1 MMASSFAN
9 CSYAPDPTTGSDA
22 AAAAFGYGDRGL
34 LDDRDKRGVTRAS
47 SLALPNHSLLD
58 LLEHKQKLYET
69 IHLNPPPKGNGT
81 RRHSSDSFPMIE
93 NESFQIPQRQSKK
106 STAGLAGPLVPP
118 PVPKRTF
125 QGNFP
130 RKPSEF
136 ELQKRAS
143 LLALDTYQ
151 QQQQQQQQQLQQ
163 LQQQLQ
169 QQQQQQQQAY
179 AQYVRSE
186 RICKSAFEDQSFSY
200 YSAPKSAKSST
211 GGSGG
216 GGGGSTVTN
225 GGPNGACHSVSTA
238 SFDDLGEPD
247 DFVIFGKK
255 MASIESNRSSSDSNK
270 SQTTIDTG
278 YVSANETDRS
288 ILTGGG
294 SSSTSAKGTSFR
306 SRFSSEDTQS
316 SLDSFLSSE
325 LHRTDTIDSLPLNDS
340 PFSLK
345 KNVFNFDLKTS
356 SLIRGSSIVS
366 PGSIDEKLDNCSPRS
381 LESKG
386 SRKLPTVP
394 TRKPSG
400 GIVMQ
405 PKLPPPGGSGS
416 RMTPPLPP
424 SRSQQAF
431 ESRKLQKLQQQQQ
444 TQLNNVASVHK
455 SALESLQE
463 LYSRPLGIRRNIH
476 RPPPLSNQQQP
487 AQQQQQQQHMLGK
500 PSHQG
505 QRQDGIIS
513 NDGYSITSS
522 PNYPGK
528 SIEGSLLQHSSK
540 LHRSSIRGGGLSN
553 LDSSP
558 NVVSIATPTTSSNS
572 TTSTGSPS
580 SMGSGGGGG
589 GGGAGATGTTTT
601 TTSVTSTIAESY
613 ALGSSSNPP
622 PIRSVPPRVSMR
634 QDSSISSDSF
644 SQTSSPSYNSKIMEA
659 PLLSHAAKMPKVS
672 KPIARN
678 LDEIAKET
686 LAPPSIDAN
695 GTVPIIKSAST
706 PASLQT
712 IVRLSNGSN
721 VSLQHKKF
729 QILKARKNSN
739 PYVTSGRLRFRLCQI
754 LLNAVGLLA
763 IAGGLAAYFN
773 AYPTIKFVNQ
783 TITRT
788 AIAPASAQGNGGTA
802 IATINAASNGGS
814 SSSSASSST
823 AVANP
828 GRPAYELVGG
838 GGGGGGYR
846 GDRNPAPGICLP
858 VIVKF
863 CQQHRVP
870 YNFTVFPNYIG
881 HFGQLEAQ
889 IEIDLFEALVDV
901 QCYELVPLFLCSL
914 FVPKCGHSGS
924 TVPPCENLCTETMR
938 RCSFFFDVFGL
949 ELPEYL
955 RCEVFNNAVSD
966 QEECVGM
973 AEYKES
979 MIRSRRP
986 ISCSGFLCDK
996 RRCIPTDWK
1005 CDGHVDCQDQSD
1017 EAQCKFC
1024 ADDEIHCGEGRCM
1037 SQKHVCNGVRDCPFG
1052 QDERNCIRL
1061 SERNGDLGRGT
1072 LEVYKADLKQWAPA
1086 CVKNWDPATSP
1097 TMICSLLGY
1106 SSVNSSRTAMR
1117 GSNRT
1122 LVSTKDASSLWRMAQ
1137 KEWNLIKEFNSCDIN
1152 SRYPVAE
1159 LTCSNFVCGKVPN
1172 KKYKATKRIVGGLTS
1187 NPGDWPFIAAILGG
1201 PEEVFYCAGVL
1212 IADQWVLTASHCI
1225 GNQTMRNVNDWTIQL
1240 GITRRHSHSYYSQ
1253 KVKVKTVIP
1262 HPLYNLLI
1270 PHDNDIALFQLAT
1283 RVAFHEHLL
1292 PVCLPP
1298 PHIRELPTGINCT
1311 VVGWGKREERNS
1323 TPNGASYEPTLN
1335 EVTVPIVSRSM
1346 CIDWLE
1352 TFNVTEGMICA
1363 GYQEG
1368 GRDACQGDSGGPL
1381 LCPYPNEKDRWFVG
1395 GIVSWGV
1402 RCAHPKL
1409 PGVYAN
1415 VPKFIPWIMAQINNH
1430 SVLQTDTIGR

>member
-1 MMASSFAN
+1 MASSFAN
-9 CSYAPDPTTGSDA
+9 CSYAPDPSAGDA
-22 AAAAFGYGDRGL
+22 NPFNYGERSL

-58 LLEHKQKLYET
+58 LLEQKQKLYDT
-69 IHLNPPPKGNGT
+69 IHLTPPPKGNGT

-106 STAGLAGPLVPP
+106 SSQGIGPGPLVPP

-130 RKPSEF
+130 RKPPDSF
-136 ELQKRAS
+136 EVQKRAS
-143 LLALDTYQ
+143 LLALDSYQ
-151 QQQQQQQQQLQQ
+151 QQQQQLQAQQQQVQQLHQQ

-169 QQQQQQQQAY
+169 QQHQQAQPSY
-179 AQYVRSE
+179 APFGRSE
-186 RICKSAFEDQSFSY
+186 RICKSAFEDQTFSY
-200 YSAPKSAKSST
+200 YPAPKSAKSAGVSA
-211 GGSGG
+211 GGSASGG
-216 GGGGSTVTN
+216 GGGGVGSN
-225 GGPNGACHSVSTA
+225 GTCHSVSAT

-247 DFVIFGKK
+247 DFVLFSKK

-288 ILTGGG
+288 LLTGG
-294 SSSTSAKGTSFR
+294 SCSSAKGGGATSFR

-325 LHRTDTIDSLPLNDS
+325 LHRTDTIESLPLNDS

-356 SLIRGSSIVS
+356 PLIRGSSTVS
-366 PGSIDEKLDNCSPRS
+366 PNSIDEKLDSCSPRS
-381 LESKG
+381 IESKG

-394 TRKPSG
+394 TRKGPAS

-405 PKLPPPGGSGS
+405 PKLPPPGSASAGPNS

-431 ESRKLQKLQQQQQ
+431 ETRKLQKLQQAQQQQ
-444 TQLNNVASVHK
+444 TQLNNVASAHK
-455 SALESLQE
+455 TALESLQE

-476 RPPPLSNQQQP
+476 RPPPLSQQQMVN
-487 AQQQQQQQHMLGK
+487 AAAKASLLG
-500 PSHQG
+500 G
-505 QRQDGIIS
+505 QRQDSSIS
-513 NDGYSITSS
+513 SDSFSITSS
-522 PNYPGK
+522 PGFQSK
-528 SIEGSLLQHSSK
+528 AMESSLLQQHTSTTNSSK
-540 LHRSSIRGGGLSN
+540 FNRSTIRGKPPMDTATAVGIGGTNVAPNN
-553 LDSSP
+553 LTALMNSAGSTPGASVTAGSTSMSSG
-558 NVVSIATPTTSSNS
+558 TGS
-572 TTSTGSPS
+572 TIPGEGLAGIGVSTG
-580 SMGSGGGGG
+580 
-589 GGGAGATGTTTT
+589 T
-601 TTSVTSTIAESY
+601 
-613 ALGSSSNPP
+613 
-622 PIRSVPPRVSMR
+622 IRSVPPRVSMR

-672 KPIARN
+672 KPIAKN
-678 LDEIAKET
+678 LDEITKESPT
-686 LAPPSIDAN
+686 DVN
-695 GTVPIIKSAST
+695 GTAAIIKSAST

-739 PYVTSGRLRFRLCQI
+739 PYVTSGRLKFRLCQI

-788 AIAPASAQGNGGTA
+788 AVPASQPGSSAV
-802 IATINAASNGGS
+802 GGS
-814 SSSSASSST
+814 GAVSSVPASGSGQS
-823 AVANP
+823 VAGSP
-828 GRPAYELVGG
+828 GRTALDVAGG
-838 GGGGGGYR
+838 FR
-846 GDRNPAPGICLP
+846 GDRNPAPGVCLP

-870 YNFTVFPNYIG
+870 YNYTVFPNYIG
-881 HFGQLEAQ
+881 HFGQPEAQ

-914 FVPKCGHSGS
+914 FVPKCGNSGA
-924 TVPPCENLCTETMR
+924 TVPPCKSLCTETMR

-955 RCEVFNNAVSD
+955 RCSIFNDAVSD

-979 MIRSRRP
+979 IIRSRRP
-986 ISCSGFLCDK
+986 MACTGFLCDK
-996 RRCIPTDWK
+996 RRCIPNDWK
-1005 CDGHVDCQDQSD
+1005 CDGHVDCQDQTD
-1017 EAQCKFC
+1017 EAHCDFC
-1024 ADDEIHCGEGRCM
+1024 GDDAIHCGEGQCM
-1037 SQKHVCNGVRDCPFG
+1037 SQKHVCDGTPNCPYG

-1122 LVSTKDASSLWRMAQ
+1122 LVSTKDASSMWRMYQ
-1137 KEWNLIKEFNSCDIN
+1137 KKDVNLIKEFNSCDIN

-1159 LTCSNFVCGKVPN
+1159 LTCSNFECGKVRN
-1172 KKYKATKRIVGGLTS
+1172 RKYFKATKRIVGGSTS

-1225 GNQTMRNVNDWTIQL
+1225 GNSPTSHTMRNVNDWTIQL
-1240 GITRRHSHSYYSQ
+1240 GITRRRSHTYYGQ

-1262 HPLYNLLI
+1262 HPMYNLHI

-1335 EVTVPIVSRSM
+1335 EVNVPIVSREL

-1415 VPKFIPWIMAQINNH
+1415 VPKFIPWILAQINNH

>member
-1 MMASSFAN
+1 MASFAN
-9 CSYAPDPTTGSDA
+9 CSYAPDPTAGGDSSP
-22 AAAAFGYGDRGL
+22 FNYGERSL
-34 LDDRDKRGVTRAS
+34 LDERDKRGVTRAS

-58 LLEHKQKLYET
+58 LLEHKQKLYDT
-69 IHLNPPPKGNGT
+69 IHLTPPPKGNGT

-93 NESFQIPQRQSKK
+93 NEGFQLPQRQSKK
-106 STAGLAGPLVPP
+106 SAQGLQGPLVPP

-130 RKPSEF
+130 RKPPESF
-136 ELQKRAS
+136 EVQKRAS
-143 LLALDTYQ
+143 MLTLDSYQ
-151 QQQQQQQQQLQQ
+151 QQQKQQQQVQQLQAQQQQVQQ

-169 QQQQQQQQAY
+169 QHLQQQQQAQQQQQHSY
-179 AQYVRSE
+179 AQFVRSE

-200 YSAPKSAKSST
+200 YPAPPKSAKCSGT
-211 GGSGG
+211 G
-216 GGGGSTVTN
+216 TL
-225 GGPNGACHSVSTA
+225 HSVSAT

-247 DFVIFGKK
+247 DFVLFSKK

-288 ILTGGG
+288 ILTGG
-294 SSSTSAKGTSFR
+294 SCSSAKASGASGSSFR

-356 SLIRGSSIVS
+356 PLIRGSSTVS
-366 PGSIDEKLDNCSPRS
+366 PNSIDEKLDGCSPRS
-381 LESKG
+381 IESKG

-400 GIVMQ
+400 GGVMQ
-405 PKLPPPGGSGS
+405 PKLPPPGSAAS

-431 ESRKLQKLQQQQQ
+431 ETRKLQKLQQQ
-444 TQLNNVASVHK
+444 TQLNNVVSVHK
-455 SALESLQE
+455 TALESLQE

-476 RPPPLSNQQQP
+476 RPPPLSQQQML
-487 AQQQQQQQHMLGK
+487 AASGKGTSSMLQH
-500 PSHQG
+500 
-505 QRQDGIIS
+505 QRQDD
-513 NDGYSITSS
+513 NFSITSNS
-522 PNYPGK
+522 GYQSK
-528 SIEGSLLQHSSK
+528 AMESSLLQQHGGASK
-540 LHRSSIRGGGLSN
+540 INRSTIRGKVPDG
-553 LDSSP
+553 
-558 NVVSIATPTTSSNS
+558 TS
-572 TTSTGSPS
+572 TTSLSGAGSPS
-580 SMGSGGGGG
+580 ASSNISALLGGASSVGSTGGPSLQSSTTKTTVAPSSSDGIGSG
-589 GGGAGATGTTTT
+589 AP
-601 TTSVTSTIAESY
+601 
-613 ALGSSSNPP
+613 GS
-622 PIRSVPPRVSMR
+622 IRSVPPRVSMR

-672 KPIARN
+672 KPIAKN
-678 LDEIAKET
+678 IDEITKESPT
-686 LAPPSIDAN
+686 DVN
-695 GTVPIIKSAST
+695 GTTAAIIKSAST

-739 PYVTSGRLRFRLCQI
+739 PYVTSGRIKFRLCQI

-788 AIAPASAQGNGGTA
+788 SVSAGTTASGGAGT
-802 IATINAASNGGS
+802 SSG
-814 SSSSASSST
+814 SSSSASSSS
-823 AVANP
+823 AGAPSGVP
-828 GRPAYELVGG
+828 GRTSLDLA
-838 GGGGGGYR
+838 GGYR
-846 GDRNPAPGICLP
+846 GDRNPAPGVCLP

-870 YNFTVFPNYIG
+870 YNYTVFPNYIG
-881 HFGQLEAQ
+881 HFGQPEAQ
-889 IEIDLFEALVDV
+889 NEIDLFEALVDV

-914 FVPKCGHSGS
+914 FVPKCGNSGA
-924 TVPPCENLCTETMR
+924 TVPPCKSLCIETMR

-955 RCEVFNNAVSD
+955 RCSIFNDAVSD

-979 MIRSRRP
+979 IIRSRRP
-986 ISCSGFLCDK
+986 VACAGFLCDK
-996 RRCIPTDWK
+996 KRCLPNDWK
-1005 CDGHVDCQDQSD
+1005 CDGHVDCHDQTD
-1017 EAQCKFC
+1017 EAHCDFC
-1024 ADDEIHCGEGRCM
+1024 GDDAIHCGEGKCM
-1037 SQKHVCNGVRDCPFG
+1037 NQKQVCDGNADCPYG

-1086 CVKNWDPATSP
+1086 CVKNWDPSTSP
-1097 TMICSLLGY
+1097 TTICSLLGY
-1106 SSVNSSRTAMR
+1106 SSVNSSRTTMR

-1122 LVSTKDASSLWRMAQ
+1122 LVSTKDASAMWRMNQ
-1137 KEWNLIKEFNSCDIN
+1137 KKNPNLIKEFNSCDIN

-1159 LTCSNFVCGKVPN
+1159 LTCSNFECGKVPN
-1172 KKYKATKRIVGGLTS
+1172 KKPLRATKRIVGGSTS

-1225 GNQTMRNVNDWTIQL
+1225 GNHTMRNVNDWTIQL
-1240 GITRRHSHSYYSQ
+1240 GITRRHSHTYYGQ

-1262 HPLYNLLI
+1262 HPMYNLHI

-1335 EVTVPIVSRSM
+1335 EVNVPIVNRDL

-1409 PGVYAN
+1409 PGV
-1415 VPKFIPWIMAQINNH
+1415 
-1430 SVLQTDTIGR
+1430 

>member
-1 MMASSFAN
+1 MASSFAN
-9 CSYAPDPTTGSDA
+9 CSYAPDSGASDA
-22 AAAAFGYGDRGL
+22 NPFSYGERSL

-58 LLEHKQKLYET
+58 LLEQKQKLYET
-69 IHLNPPPKGNGT
+69 IHLTPPPKGNGT

-93 NESFQIPQRQSKK
+93 NESFQLPQRQSKK
-106 STAGLAGPLVPP
+106 SAGQALPGPLVPP

-130 RKPSEF
+130 RKPS
-136 ELQKRAS
+136 
-143 LLALDTYQ
+143 D
-151 QQQQQQQQQLQQ
+151 
-163 LQQQLQ
+163 
-169 QQQQQQQQAY
+169 
-179 AQYVRSE
+179 
-186 RICKSAFEDQSFSY
+186 SFDS
-200 YSAPKSAKSST
+200 SAKSAGT
-211 GGSGG
+211 GSN
-216 GGGGSTVTN
+216 N
-225 GGPNGACHSVSTA
+225 GNTCHSVSAT
-238 SFDDLGEPD
+238 SFDDLAEPD
-247 DFVIFGKK
+247 DFVLFSKK

-288 ILTGGG
+288 ILNGGSCSSVKGTGGA
-294 SSSTSAKGTSFR
+294 SSFR

-356 SLIRGSSIVS
+356 PLIRGSSTVS
-366 PGSIDEKLDNCSPRS
+366 PNSIDEKLDGCSPRS
-381 LESKG
+381 IESKG

-394 TRKPSG
+394 TRKGPPPAG
-400 GIVMQ
+400 GGVVMQ
-405 PKLPPPGGSGS
+405 PKLPPPGGAGAGAISGCGSGS
-416 RMTPPLPP
+416 QGVTRMTPPLPP

-431 ESRKLQKLQQQQQ
+431 ETRKMQKLQQAQQQQQQQ

-455 SALESLQE
+455 TALESLQE
-463 LYSRPLGIRRNIH
+463 LYSRPLGIRRNIL
-476 RPPPLSNQQQP
+476 RPPPLS
-487 AQQQQQQQHMLGK
+487 QQQQQQQQQMQVGGSKGIPLL
-500 PSHQG
+500 G
-505 QRQDGIIS
+505 QRQDSSIS
-513 NDGYSITSS
+513 TDGFSITSM
-522 PNYPGK
+522 PGFQSK
-528 SIEGSLLQHSSK
+528 AMESSLLQQQHPTAKFS
-540 LHRSSIRGGGLSN
+540 RSTVRGK
-553 LDSSP
+553 
-558 NVVSIATPTTSSNS
+558 PTMDTTATSSTNV
-572 TTSTGSPS
+572 TTNNLSAMLSA
-580 SMGSGGGGG
+580 
-589 GGGAGATGTTTT
+589 AGASIGTGTTGSAASITPGPGT
-601 TTSVTSTIAESY
+601 GSSTNATGEIIATST
-613 ALGSSSNPP
+613 
-622 PIRSVPPRVSMR
+622 IRSVPPRVSMR

-678 LDEIAKET
+678 LDEITKESPT
-686 LAPPSIDAN
+686 DAN
-695 GTVPIIKSAST
+695 GTAAIIKSAST

-739 PYVTSGRLRFRLCQI
+739 PYVTSGRLKFRLCQI

-788 AIAPASAQGNGGTA
+788 AV
-802 IATINAASNGGS
+802 S
-814 SSSSASSST
+814 S
-823 AVANP
+823 VP
-828 GRPAYELVGG
+828 PGG
-838 GGGGGGYR
+838 GGAGSSTSGGGGSPSVASSGGVGMATAAASPGRTALEPVGGYR
-846 GDRNPAPGICLP
+846 GDRNPAPGVCLP

-881 HFGQLEAQ
+881 HFGQPEAQ

-914 FVPKCGHSGS
+914 FVPKCGNSGA
-924 TVPPCENLCTETMR
+924 TVPPCKSLCTETMR

-955 RCEVFNNAVSD
+955 RCSIFNDAVSD

-979 MIRSRRP
+979 IIRSRRP
-986 ISCSGFLCDK
+986 MACSGFLCDK
-996 RRCIPTDWK
+996 RRCIPADWK

-1017 EAQCKFC
+1017 EAHCDKC
-1024 ADDEIHCGEGRCM
+1024 ADDEIHCGEGKCM
-1037 SQKHVCNGVRDCPFG
+1037 SQKHVCDGVANCPYG

-1097 TMICSLLGY
+1097 TAICSLLGY

-1122 LVSTKDASSLWRMAQ
+1122 LVSTKDASSMWRMYQ
-1137 KEWNLIKEFNSCDIN
+1137 RKDTNLIKEFNNCDIN

-1159 LTCSNFVCGKVPN
+1159 LTCSNFECGKVPSR
-1172 KKYKATKRIVGGLTS
+1172 KYNKATKRIVGGYTS
-1187 NPGDWPFIAAILGG
+1187 NPGDWPFVAAILGG

-1225 GNQTMRNVNDWTIQL
+1225 GNHTMRNVNDWTIQL
-1240 GITRRHSHSYYSQ
+1240 GITRRHSHTYYGQ

-1262 HPLYNLLI
+1262 HPMYNLQI

-1298 PHIRELPTGINCT
+1298 QHIRELPTGINCT

-1335 EVTVPIVSRSM
+1335 EVNVPIVNRDL

-1415 VPKFIPWIMAQINNH
+1415 VPKFIPWILAQINNH
-1430 SVLQTDTIGR
+1430 SVLQTDTVGR

>member
-1 MMASSFAN
+1 MASSFAN
-9 CSYAPDPTTGSDA
+9 CSYAPDPTPGGDTSP
-22 AAAAFGYGDRGL
+22 FSYGERSL

-58 LLEHKQKLYET
+58 LLEHKQKLYDT
-69 IHLNPPPKGNGT
+69 IHLTPPPKGNGT

-93 NESFQIPQRQSKK
+93 NESFQLPTRQSKK
-106 STAGLAGPLVPP
+106 SAQGHPGPLVPP

-130 RKPSEF
+130 RKPPDSF
-136 ELQKRAS
+136 EVQKRTS
-143 LLALDTYQ
+143 LLALDSYQ
-151 QQQQQQQQQLQQ
+151 QQQQQQQQQQVQQLQAQQQQVQQ

-169 QQQQQQQQAY
+169 QHLAQQQQQAQQQQHSY
-179 AQYVRSE
+179 AQFVRSE

-200 YSAPKSAKSST
+200 YPTPPKSAKSSS
-211 GGSGG
+211 SGG
-216 GGGGSTVTN
+216 VGGTT
-225 GGPNGACHSVSTA
+225 CHSVSAT

-247 DFVIFGKK
+247 DFVLFSKK

-288 ILTGGG
+288 ILTGG
-294 SSSTSAKGTSFR
+294 SCSSTKASGASGSSFR

-325 LHRTDTIDSLPLNDS
+325 LHRTDTIESLPLNDS

-356 SLIRGSSIVS
+356 PLIRGSSTVS
-366 PGSIDEKLDNCSPRS
+366 PNSLDEKLDNCSPRS
-381 LESKG
+381 IESKG

-400 GIVMQ
+400 SGA
-405 PKLPPPGGSGS
+405 KLPPPGSSGS

-431 ESRKLQKLQQQQQ
+431 ETRKLQKLQQQ
-444 TQLNNVASVHK
+444 TQLNNVVSVHK
-455 SALESLQE
+455 TALESLQE

-476 RPPPLSNQQQP
+476 RPPPLSQQQML
-487 AQQQQQQQHMLGK
+487 ATSGKGSSMLHM
-500 PSHQG
+500 
-505 QRQDGIIS
+505 QRQDSGDNFS
-513 NDGYSITSS
+513 TITSS
-522 PNYPGK
+522 AANYQGKPMESSLHGPTAKVNRSMIRGKVPIETSTSSSLPGGG
-528 SIEGSLLQHSSK
+528 SSSPSNNISSLLAGASS
-540 LHRSSIRGGGLSN
+540 GGTS
-553 LDSSP
+553 
-558 NVVSIATPTTSSNS
+558 TTCTSLTNNTTDNS
-572 TTSTGSPS
+572 TTANEGIG
-580 SMGSGGGGG
+580 SMGVS
-589 GGGAGATGTTTT
+589 APGT
-601 TTSVTSTIAESY
+601 
-613 ALGSSSNPP
+613 
-622 PIRSVPPRVSMR
+622 IRSVPPRVSMR

-672 KPIARN
+672 KPIAKN
-678 LDEIAKET
+678 IDEITKESPT
-686 LAPPSIDAN
+686 DVN
-695 GTVPIIKSAST
+695 GTAAIIKSAST

-739 PYVTSGRLRFRLCQI
+739 PYVTSGRLKFRLCQI

-788 AIAPASAQGNGGTA
+788 SVPVGDL
-802 IATINAASNGGS
+802 AA
-814 SSSSASSST
+814 
-823 AVANP
+823 
-828 GRPAYELVGG
+828 
-838 GGGGGGYR
+838 GGYR
-846 GDRNPAPGICLP
+846 GDRNPAPGVCLP

-870 YNFTVFPNYIG
+870 YNYTVFPNYIG
-881 HFGQLEAQ
+881 HFGQPEAQ
-889 IEIDLFEALVDV
+889 NEIDLFEALVDV

-914 FVPKCGHSGS
+914 FVPKCGNSGA
-924 TVPPCENLCTETMR
+924 TVPPCKSLCIETMR

-955 RCEVFNNAVSD
+955 RCSIFNDAVSD

-973 AEYKES
+973 AEYKAS
-979 MIRSRRP
+979 IIRSRRP
-986 ISCSGFLCDK
+986 IACSGFLCDNNK
-996 RRCIPTDWK
+996 RCIPDEWK
-1005 CDGHVDCQDQSD
+1005 CDGHVDCQDQTD
-1017 EAQCKFC
+1017 EAHCDFC
-1024 ADDEIHCGEGRCM
+1024 GDDAIHCGQGKCM
-1037 SQKHVCNGVRDCPFG
+1037 SQKQVCDGHKDCPYG

-1072 LEVYKADLKQWAPA
+1072 LEVYKAELKQWAPA
-1086 CVKNWDPATSP
+1086 CVRNWDPATSP
-1097 TMICSLLGY
+1097 TMICSMLGY
-1106 SSVNSSRTAMR
+1106 SSVNSSRTTMR

-1122 LVSTKDASSLWRMAQ
+1122 LVSKKDASAMWRINQ
-1137 KEWNLIKEFNSCDIN
+1137 KQNINLIKEFNSCDIN

-1159 LTCSNFVCGKVPN
+1159 LTCSNYECGKVPN
-1172 KKYKATKRIVGGLTS
+1172 KKNLKATKRIVGGSTS
-1187 NPGDWPFIAAILGG
+1187 SPGDWPFIRGHSGRTGG
-1201 PEEVFYCAGVL
+1201 GVL
-1212 IADQWVLTASHCI
+1212 LCWRPDRRPVGPDGVTLHWQVSRPASPQKGDGGRNGRH
-1225 GNQTMRNVNDWTIQL
+1225 TMRNVNDWTIQL
-1240 GITRRHSHSYYSQ
+1240 GITRRHSHTYYGQ

-1262 HPLYNLLI
+1262 HPMYNLHI

-1298 PHIRELPTGINCT
+1298 QHIRELSPGINCT

-1335 EVTVPIVSRSM
+1335 EVNVPIVNRDL

-1415 VPKFIPWIMAQINNH
+1415 VPKFIPWILSQINNH
-1430 SVLQTDTIGR
+1430 SVLQTDTVGR

>member
-1 MMASSFAN
+1 MASSFAN
-9 CSYAPDPTTGSDA
+9 CSYAPDPSGGDA
-22 AAAAFGYGDRGL
+22 NPFNYGERSL
-34 LDDRDKRGVTRAS
+34 LDERDKRGVTRTS

-58 LLEHKQKLYET
+58 LLEQKQKLYET
-69 IHLNPPPKGNGT
+69 IHLTPPPKGNGT

-93 NESFQIPQRQSKK
+93 NENFQIPQRPSKK
-106 STAGLAGPLVPP
+106 TASQALPPGPLVPP

-130 RKPSEF
+130 RKPPDSF
-136 ELQKRAS
+136 EVQKRAS
-143 LLALDTYQ
+143 LLALDNYQ
-151 QQQQQQQQQLQQ
+151 QQQQQQQLQAQQQQVQQLHQQ

-169 QQQQQQQQAY
+169 QQQQQQLQQQQQQQTQQQQAY
-179 AQYVRSE
+179 AHFARAE
-186 RICKSAFEDQSFSY
+186 RICKSAFEDQTFSY
-200 YSAPKSAKSST
+200 YPVPKSAKSASSGGPGIT
-211 GGSGG
+211 SGSGSG
-216 GGGGSTVTN
+216 VGT
-225 GGPNGACHSVSTA
+225 CHSVSAT
-238 SFDDLGEPD
+238 SFDDLAEPD
-247 DFVIFGKK
+247 DFVLFSKK

-288 ILTGGG
+288 ILTGG
-294 SSSTSAKGTSFR
+294 SCSSAKGGASSFR

-356 SLIRGSSIVS
+356 PLIRGSSTVS
-366 PGSIDEKLDNCSPRS
+366 PNSIDEKLDSCSPRS
-381 LESKG
+381 IESKG
-386 SRKLPTVP
+386 NRKLPSVP
-394 TRKPSG
+394 TRKGPASG
-400 GIVMQ
+400 VVMQ
-405 PKLPPPGGSGS
+405 PKLPPPSGVVANS

-431 ESRKLQKLQQQQQ
+431 ETRKLQKLQQQQ
-444 TQLNNVASVHK
+444 TQLNNVASAHK
-455 SALESLQE
+455 TALESLQE

-476 RPPPLSNQQQP
+476 RPPPLSQQQ
-487 AQQQQQQQHMLGK
+487 MLGAAK
-500 PSHQG
+500 ASLLG
-505 QRQDGIIS
+505 QRQDSSITS
-513 NDGYSITSS
+513 DGFSITSS
-522 PNYPGK
+522 PGFPNK
-528 SIEGSLLQHSSK
+528 AMESSLLQQHSTPTSK
-540 LHRSSIRGGGLSN
+540 FSRSTIRGKPPMDTVTTGGIV
-553 LDSSP
+553 
-558 NVVSIATPTTSSNS
+558 NVVPNNLTALMNSAGSVGVGAGPAPSASPTSMATGSGPGSSNVTSDGIGTIATS
-572 TTSTGSPS
+572 TTT
-580 SMGSGGGGG
+580 
-589 GGGAGATGTTTT
+589 
-601 TTSVTSTIAESY
+601 
-613 ALGSSSNPP
+613 
-622 PIRSVPPRVSMR
+622 IRSVPPRVSMR

-672 KPIARN
+672 KPIAKN
-678 LDEIAKET
+678 LDEITKESPT
-686 LAPPSIDAN
+686 DVN
-695 GTVPIIKSAST
+695 GTAAIIKSAST

-739 PYVTSGRLRFRLCQI
+739 PYVTSGRLKFRLCQI

-788 AIAPASAQGNGGTA
+788 ATIPAAQP
-802 IATINAASNGGS
+802 GS
-814 SSSSASSST
+814 S
-823 AVANP
+823 
-828 GRPAYELVGG
+828 LVGG
-838 GGGGGGYR
+838 GAVPPVPASGSGASAAGSPGRTALDLAGGYR
-846 GDRNPAPGICLP
+846 GDRNPAPGVCLP

-870 YNFTVFPNYIG
+870 YNYTVFPNYIG
-881 HFGQLEAQ
+881 HFGQPEAQ

-914 FVPKCGHSGS
+914 FVPKCGNSGA
-924 TVPPCENLCTETMR
+924 TVPPCKSLCTETMR

-955 RCEVFNNAVSD
+955 RCSIFNDAVSD

-979 MIRSRRP
+979 IIRSRRP
-986 ISCSGFLCDK
+986 MACSGFLCDK
-996 RRCIPTDWK
+996 RRCIPNEWK
-1005 CDGHVDCQDQSD
+1005 CDGHVDCQDQTD
-1017 EAQCKFC
+1017 EAHCDFC
-1024 ADDEIHCGEGRCM
+1024 GDDAIHCGDGQCM
-1037 SQKHVCNGVRDCPFG
+1037 SQKHVCDGTPNCPYG

-1122 LVSTKDASSLWRMAQ
+1122 LVSTKDASSMWRMYQ
-1137 KEWNLIKEFNSCDIN
+1137 KKDINLIKEFNSCDIN

-1159 LTCSNFVCGKVPN
+1159 LTCSNFECGKVRN
-1172 KKYKATKRIVGGLTS
+1172 RKILKATKRIVGGWTS

-1225 GNQTMRNVNDWTIQL
+1225 GNSPTSHTMRNVNDWTIQL
-1240 GITRRHSHSYYSQ
+1240 GITRRQSHTYYGQ

-1262 HPLYNLLI
+1262 HPMYNLHI

-1311 VVGWGKREERNS
+1311 VVGWGKREERN
-1323 TPNGASYEPTLN
+1323 
-1335 EVTVPIVSRSM
+1335 
-1346 CIDWLE
+1346 
-1352 TFNVTEGMICA
+1352 
-1363 GYQEG
+1363 
-1368 GRDACQGDSGGPL
+1368 
-1381 LCPYPNEKDRWFVG
+1381 
-1395 GIVSWGV
+1395 
-1402 RCAHPKL
+1402 
-1409 PGVYAN
+1409 
-1415 VPKFIPWIMAQINNH
+1415 
-1430 SVLQTDTIGR
+1430 

>member
-1 MMASSFAN
+1 MASSFAN
-9 CSYAPDPTTGSDA
+9 CSYAPDPAGSDA
-22 AAAAFGYGDRGL
+22 GPFNYGERSL

-93 NESFQIPQRQSKK
+93 NDNFQIPQRQGKK
-106 STAGLAGPLVPP
+106 SNQGLTGAGGPLVPP

-130 RKPSEF
+130 RKPSESSF

-143 LLALDTYQ
+143 LLALDSYQQQQHQQNHVLQQQLQAQIHHQAAQ
-151 QQQQQQQQQLQQ
+151 QQQQQA
-163 LQQQLQ
+163 
-169 QQQQQQQQAY
+169 AY

-186 RICKSAFEDQSFSY
+186 RLCKSAFEDQSFSY
-200 YSAPKSAKSST
+200 YSAPKSAKSASASDRSAHT
-211 GGSGG
+211 PGVTSNGGV
-216 GGGGSTVTN
+216 GGGST
-225 GGPNGACHSVSTA
+225 CHSVSAT

-278 YVSANETDRS
+278 YVSANETERS
-288 ILTGGG
+288 ILTGG
-294 SSSTSAKGTSFR
+294 SSSSAKGTSSSFR

-325 LHRTDTIDSLPLNDS
+325 LHRTDTIESLPLNDS

-356 SLIRGSSIVS
+356 PLIRGNSTVSPSSIDDS
-366 PGSIDEKLDNCSPRS
+366 SPRS
-381 LESKG
+381 LEGKG

-394 TRKPSG
+394 TRKPGSG

-405 PKLPPPGGSGS
+405 PKLPPPGGS

-431 ESRKLQKLQQQQQ
+431 ETRKLQKLQQQQP
-444 TQLNNVASVHK
+444 TQLNNVATVHK

-476 RPPPLSNQQQP
+476 RPPPLG
-487 AQQQQQQQHMLGK
+487 QQHMLATG
-500 PSHQG
+500 PGTRGQHLQTS
-505 QRQDGIIS
+505 QRQDPS
-513 NDGYSITSS
+513 DTFSITSS
-522 PNYPGK
+522 PSYQGK
-528 SIEGSLLQHSSK
+528 SIESSLLQLTTASNGKPPSNN
-540 LHRSSIRGGGLSN
+540 RSSIRGLAA
-553 LDSSP
+553 LVDVSP
-558 NVVSIATPTTSSNS
+558 TVSGTASTSV
-572 TTSTGSPS
+572 TAGTG
-580 SMGSGGGGG
+580 
-589 GGGAGATGTTTT
+589 TLNTTTT
-601 TTSVTSTIAESY
+601 TTSSSSSINNTNAIAESV
-613 ALGSSSNPP
+613 AGAPA
-622 PIRSVPPRVSMR
+622 IRSVPPRVSMR

-672 KPIARN
+672 KAIAKN
-678 LDEIAKET
+678 LDEIAKEG
-686 LAPPSIDAN
+686 AAGPGDAN
-695 GTVPIIKSAST
+695 GTAAIIKSAST

-739 PYVTSGRLRFRLCQI
+739 PYVTSGRLKFRLCQI

-788 AIAPASAQGNGGTA
+788 AVAVPPASSVSLDGG
-802 IATINAASNGGS
+802 ATGASNAISSGS
-814 SSSSASSST
+814 SSQSGSAGGPGSRVPYDT
-823 AVANP
+823 A
-828 GRPAYELVGG
+828 L
-838 GGGGGGYR
+838 GYHPR

-870 YNFTVFPNYIG
+870 YNYTVFPNYIG

-924 TVPPCENLCTETMR
+924 TVPPCENLCSETMR

-955 RCEVFNNAVSD
+955 RCEVFNNAASD

-986 ISCSGFLCDK
+986 MACSGFLCDK

-1005 CDGHVDCQDQSD
+1005 CDGHVDCQDQTD
-1017 EAQCKFC
+1017 EAHCEFC
-1024 ADDEIHCGEGRCM
+1024 GDDAIHCGEGRCM
-1037 SQKHVCNGVRDCPFG
+1037 SQKHVCDGVQDCPFG

-1122 LVSTKDASSLWRMAQ
+1122 LISTKDASAMWRMYQ
-1137 KEWNLIKEFNSCDIN
+1137 KKHTNLIKEFNSCDIN

-1159 LTCSNFVCGKVPN
+1159 LTCSNFECGKVPN
-1172 KKYKATKRIVGGLTS
+1172 KKYFKATKRIVGGSTS

-1240 GITRRHSHSYYSQ
+1240 GITRRHSHTYYGQ

-1262 HPLYNLLI
+1262 HPMYNLLI

-1298 PHIRELPTGINCT
+1298 PHIRELSTGINCT

-1335 EVTVPIVSRSM
+1335 EVTVPIVSRSQ
-1346 CIDWLE
+1346 CAEWLE

-1415 VPKFIPWIMAQINNH
+1415 VPKFIPWIMSQINNH

>member
-1 MMASSFAN
+1 MASSFAN
-9 CSYAPDPTTGSDA
+9 CSYAPDPSAGDA
-22 AAAAFGYGDRGL
+22 NPFNYGERSL

-47 SLALPNHSLLD
+47 SLALPNHTLLD
-58 LLEHKQKLYET
+58 LLEQKQKLYDT
-69 IHLNPPPKGNGT
+69 IHLTPPPKGNGT

-106 STAGLAGPLVPP
+106 SAQALATGPLVPP

-125 QGNFP
+125 QGGP
-130 RKPSEF
+130 G
-136 ELQKRAS
+136 
-143 LLALDTYQ
+143 
-151 QQQQQQQQQLQQ
+151 
-163 LQQQLQ
+163 
-169 QQQQQQQQAY
+169 
-179 AQYVRSE
+179 V
-186 RICKSAFEDQSFSY
+186 
-200 YSAPKSAKSST
+200 
-211 GGSGG
+211 GG
-216 GGGGSTVTN
+216 GT
-225 GGPNGACHSVSTA
+225 CHSVSAT
-238 SFDDLGEPD
+238 SFDDLAEPD
-247 DFVIFGKK
+247 DFVLFSKK

-288 ILTGGG
+288 ILTGG
-294 SSSTSAKGTSFR
+294 SCSSAKGGASSFR

-356 SLIRGSSIVS
+356 PLIRGSSTVS
-366 PGSIDEKLDNCSPRS
+366 PNSIDEKLDNCSPRS
-381 LESKG
+381 IESKG

-394 TRKPSG
+394 TRKGPAS

-405 PKLPPPGGSGS
+405 PKLPPPGGASSGSS

-431 ESRKLQKLQQQQQ
+431 ETRKLQKLQQAQQQQ
-444 TQLNNVASVHK
+444 TQLNNMVSVHK
-455 SALESLQE
+455 TALESLQE

-476 RPPPLSNQQQP
+476 RPPPLS
-487 AQQQQQQQHMLGK
+487 QQQQMIGGAK
-500 PSHQG
+500 GSMVS
-505 QRQDGIIS
+505 QRQDSTIS
-513 NDGYSITSS
+513 SDSFSITSS
-522 PNYPGK
+522 PGFQSK
-528 SIEGSLLQHSSK
+528 AMESSLLQQHTTTGNKFNRSTIRGKVTTMDTTTGTIAGTNTAPNNLTAMLNSAGSTPVG
-540 LHRSSIRGGGLSN
+540 SSIT
-553 LDSSP
+553 P
-558 NVVSIATPTTSSNS
+558 TSIAPGTIGTANGTSDGIGGMGVTTSS
-572 TTSTGSPS
+572 T
-580 SMGSGGGGG
+580 
-589 GGGAGATGTTTT
+589 
-601 TTSVTSTIAESY
+601 
-613 ALGSSSNPP
+613 
-622 PIRSVPPRVSMR
+622 IRSVPPRVSMR

-672 KPIARN
+672 KPIAKN
-678 LDEIAKET
+678 LDEITKESP
-686 LAPPSIDAN
+686 ADIN
-695 GTVPIIKSAST
+695 GTAAIIKSAST

-739 PYVTSGRLRFRLCQI
+739 PYVTSGRLKFRLCQI

-788 AIAPASAQGNGGTA
+788 AIPSVPA
-802 IATINAASNGGS
+802 GGS
-814 SSSSASSST
+814 TSAGSGVISSVSSSGSGVPAAGS
-823 AVANP
+823 P
-828 GRPAYELVGG
+828 GRTSLDLA
-838 GGGGGGYR
+838 GGYR
-846 GDRNPAPGICLP
+846 GDRNPAPGVCLP

-870 YNFTVFPNYIG
+870 YNYTVFPNYIG
-881 HFGQLEAQ
+881 HFAQPEAQ

-914 FVPKCGHSGS
+914 FVPKCGNSGA
-924 TVPPCENLCTETMR
+924 TVPPCKSLCTETMR

-955 RCEVFNNAVSD
+955 RCSIFNDAVSD

-979 MIRSRRP
+979 IIRSRRP
-986 ISCSGFLCDK
+986 MNCSGFLCDK
-996 RRCIPTDWK
+996 RRCIPNDWK
-1005 CDGHVDCQDQSD
+1005 CDGHVDCQDQTD
-1017 EAQCKFC
+1017 EAHCDFC
-1024 ADDEIHCGEGRCM
+1024 GDDAIHCGEGQCM
-1037 SQKHVCNGVRDCPFG
+1037 SQKHVCDV
-1052 QDERNCIRL
+1052 RL

-1122 LVSTKDASSLWRMAQ
+1122 LISTKDASSMWRMYQ
-1137 KEWNLIKEFNSCDIN
+1137 KKDVNLIKEFNSCDIN

-1159 LTCSNFVCGKVPN
+1159 LTCSNFECGKVRN
-1172 KKYKATKRIVGGLTS
+1172 KRNLKATKRIVGGKTS
-1187 NPGDWPFIAAILGG
+1187 SPGDWPFVAAILGG

-1225 GNQTMRNVNDWTIQL
+1225 GNHTMRNVNDWTIQL
-1240 GITRRHSHSYYSQ
+1240 GITRRHSHTYYGQ

-1262 HPLYNLLI
+1262 HPMYNLHI

-1335 EVTVPIVSRSM
+1335 EVNVPIVSRDV

-1415 VPKFIPWIMAQINNH
+1415 VPKFIPWILSQINNH

>member
-1 MMASSFAN
+1 MASSFAN
-9 CSYAPDPTTGSDA
+9 CSYAPDPSAGDA
-22 AAAAFGYGDRGL
+22 NPFNYGERSL

-47 SLALPNHSLLD
+47 SLALPNHTLLD
-58 LLEHKQKLYET
+58 LLEQKQKLYDT
-69 IHLNPPPKGNGT
+69 IHLTPPPKGNGT

-106 STAGLAGPLVPP
+106 SAQALTPGPLVPP

-130 RKPSEF
+130 RKPPDSF
-136 ELQKRAS
+136 EVQKRAS
-143 LLALDTYQ
+143 LLALDSY
-151 QQQQQQQQQLQQ
+151 QQQQQQQQQLQAQQQQVQQ
-163 LQQQLQ
+163 LQQQLAQQLQ
-169 QQQQQQQQAY
+169 QQQQAQQQQQQAY
-179 AQYVRSE
+179 AQFARAE

-200 YSAPKSAKSST
+200 YPAPKSAKSS
-211 GGSGG
+211 GSGVSG
-216 GGGGSTVTN
+216 VGGGS
-225 GGPNGACHSVSTA
+225 GACHSVSAT
-238 SFDDLGEPD
+238 SFDDLVEPD
-247 DFVIFGKK
+247 DFVLFSKK

-288 ILTGGG
+288 ILTGG
-294 SSSTSAKGTSFR
+294 SCSSAKGGASSFR

-356 SLIRGSSIVS
+356 PLIRGSSTVS
-366 PGSIDEKLDNCSPRS
+366 PNSIDEKLDNCSPRS
-381 LESKG
+381 IESKG

-394 TRKPSG
+394 TRKGPAS

-405 PKLPPPGGSGS
+405 PKLPPPGGANGGSS

-431 ESRKLQKLQQQQQ
+431 ETRKLQKLQQAQQQQQQ
-444 TQLNNVASVHK
+444 TQLNNVVSVHK
-455 SALESLQE
+455 TALESLQE

-476 RPPPLSNQQQP
+476 RPPPLS
-487 AQQQQQQQHMLGK
+487 QQQQMIGGTK
-500 PSHQG
+500 GSMIG
-505 QRQDGIIS
+505 QRQDSSIS
-513 NDGYSITSS
+513 SDSFSITSS
-522 PNYPGK
+522 PGFQNK
-528 SIEGSLLQHSSK
+528 AMESSLLQQHSTSK
-540 LHRSSIRGGGLSN
+540 FNRSTIRGKVTMDTPTSNIAGTNTTPNNLTAILNSAGSTPGGSN
-553 LDSSP
+553 VTP
-558 NVVSIATPTTSSNS
+558 TSIAPGTVGSANTTSDTMGGIGV
-572 TTSTGSPS
+572 TTST
-580 SMGSGGGGG
+580 
-589 GGGAGATGTTTT
+589 
-601 TTSVTSTIAESY
+601 
-613 ALGSSSNPP
+613 
-622 PIRSVPPRVSMR
+622 IRSVPPRVSMR

-672 KPIARN
+672 KPIAKN
-678 LDEIAKET
+678 LDEITKESP
-686 LAPPSIDAN
+686 ADVN
-695 GTVPIIKSAST
+695 GTAAIIKSAST

-739 PYVTSGRLRFRLCQI
+739 PYVTSGRLKFRLCQI

-788 AIAPASAQGNGGTA
+788 AIP
-802 IATINAASNGGS
+802 
-814 SSSSASSST
+814 SSSAGGTTSIGSGVISSVPSSGSGSQG
-823 AVANP
+823 AGSP
-828 GRPAYELVGG
+828 GRTALDM
-838 GGGGGGYR
+838 GGGYR
-846 GDRNPAPGICLP
+846 GDRNPAPGVCLP
-858 VIVKF
+858 VIVRF

-870 YNFTVFPNYIG
+870 YNYTVFPNYIG
-881 HFGQLEAQ
+881 HFAQPEAQ
-889 IEIDLFEALVDV
+889 NDIDLFEALVDV

-914 FVPKCGHSGS
+914 FVPKCGNSGTS
-924 TVPPCENLCTETMR
+924 VPPCKSLCTETMR

-955 RCEVFNNAVSD
+955 RCSIFNDAVSD

-979 MIRSRRP
+979 IIRSRRP
-986 ISCSGFLCDK
+986 MACSGFLCDK
-996 RRCIPTDWK
+996 RRCIPNDWK
-1005 CDGHVDCQDQSD
+1005 CDGHVDCQDQTD
-1017 EAQCKFC
+1017 EAHCDFC
-1024 ADDEIHCGEGRCM
+1024 GDDAIHCGEGQCM
-1037 SQKHVCNGVRDCPFG
+1037 SQKHVCDGAVNCPYG

-1122 LVSTKDASSLWRMAQ
+1122 LISTKDASSMWRMYQ
-1137 KEWNLIKEFNSCDIN
+1137 KKDVNLIKEFNSCDIN

-1159 LTCSNFVCGKVPN
+1159 LTCSNFECGKIRN
-1172 KKYKATKRIVGGLTS
+1172 KKNFKATKRIVGGSTS
-1187 NPGDWPFIAAILGG
+1187 SPGDWPFVAAILGG

-1225 GNQTMRNVNDWTIQL
+1225 GNHTMRNVNDWTIQL
-1240 GITRRHSHSYYSQ
+1240 GITRRHSHTYYGQ

-1262 HPLYNLLI
+1262 HPMYNQHI

-1335 EVTVPIVSRSM
+1335 EVNVPIVSRDV

-1415 VPKFIPWIMAQINNH
+1415 VPKFIPWILSQINNH

>member
-1 MMASSFAN
+1 MASSFAN
-9 CSYAPDPTTGSDA
+9 CSYAPDPSAGDA
-22 AAAAFGYGDRGL
+22 NPFNYGERSL

-58 LLEHKQKLYET
+58 LLEQKQKLYDT
-69 IHLNPPPKGNGT
+69 IHLTPPPKGNGT

-106 STAGLAGPLVPP
+106 SS
-118 PVPKRTF
+118 
-125 QGNFP
+125 Q
-130 RKPSEF
+130 
-136 ELQKRAS
+136 
-143 LLALDTYQ
+143 D
-151 QQQQQQQQQLQQ
+151 
-163 LQQQLQ
+163 
-169 QQQQQQQQAY
+169 
-179 AQYVRSE
+179 
-186 RICKSAFEDQSFSY
+186 SA
-200 YSAPKSAKSST
+200 
-211 GGSGG
+211 SGG
-216 GGGGSTVTN
+216 GGGGVGSSGT
-225 GGPNGACHSVSTA
+225 CHSVSAT

-247 DFVIFGKK
+247 DFVLFSKK

-288 ILTGGG
+288 VLTGG
-294 SSSTSAKGTSFR
+294 SCSSAKGGGATSFR

-325 LHRTDTIDSLPLNDS
+325 LHRTDTIESLPLNDS

-356 SLIRGSSIVS
+356 PLIRGSSTVS
-366 PGSIDEKLDNCSPRS
+366 PNSIDEKLDSCSPRS
-381 LESKG
+381 IESKG

-394 TRKPSG
+394 TRKGPAS

-405 PKLPPPGGSGS
+405 PKLPPPGSASAGPNS

-431 ESRKLQKLQQQQQ
+431 ETRKLQKLQQAQQQQ
-444 TQLNNVASVHK
+444 TQLNNVASAHK
-455 SALESLQE
+455 TALESLQE

-476 RPPPLSNQQQP
+476 RPPPLSQQQMVN
-487 AQQQQQQQHMLGK
+487 AAAKASLL
-500 PSHQG
+500 SG
-505 QRQDGIIS
+505 QRQDSSIS
-513 NDGYSITSS
+513 SDSFSITSS
-522 PNYPGK
+522 PGYQSK
-528 SIEGSLLQHSSK
+528 AMESSLLQQHTSTTNSSK
-540 LHRSSIRGGGLSN
+540 FNRSTIRGKPPMDTTTAVGIGGTNVAPNNLTALMNSAGTTPGASITTGSTSMSSGTGSN
-553 LDSSP
+553 IPGEGLAGIG
-558 NVVSIATPTTSSNS
+558 V
-572 TTSTGSPS
+572 STG
-580 SMGSGGGGG
+580 
-589 GGGAGATGTTTT
+589 T
-601 TTSVTSTIAESY
+601 
-613 ALGSSSNPP
+613 
-622 PIRSVPPRVSMR
+622 IRSVPPRVSMR

-672 KPIARN
+672 KPIAKN
-678 LDEIAKET
+678 LDEITKESPT
-686 LAPPSIDAN
+686 DVN
-695 GTVPIIKSAST
+695 GTAAIIKSAST

-739 PYVTSGRLRFRLCQI
+739 PYVTSGRLKFRLCQI

-788 AIAPASAQGNGGTA
+788 AVPASQP
-802 IATINAASNGGS
+802 GS
-814 SSSSASSST
+814 SA
-823 AVANP
+823 
-828 GRPAYELVGG
+828 VGG
-838 GGGGGGYR
+838 GSAVSSVPASGLGQSVAGSPGRTALDVAGGFR
-846 GDRNPAPGICLP
+846 GDRNPAPGVCLP

-870 YNFTVFPNYIG
+870 YNYTVFPNYIG
-881 HFGQLEAQ
+881 HFGQPEAQ
-889 IEIDLFEALVDV
+889 IV
-901 QCYELVPLFLCSL
+901 
-914 FVPKCGHSGS
+914 K
-924 TVPPCENLCTETMR
+924 TMR

-955 RCEVFNNAVSD
+955 RCSIFNDAVSD

-979 MIRSRRP
+979 IIRSRRP
-986 ISCSGFLCDK
+986 MACTGFLCDK
-996 RRCIPTDWK
+996 RRCIPNDWK
-1005 CDGHVDCQDQSD
+1005 CDGHVDCQDQTD
-1017 EAQCKFC
+1017 EAHCDFC
-1024 ADDEIHCGEGRCM
+1024 GDDAIHCGEGQCM
-1037 SQKHVCNGVRDCPFG
+1037 SQKHVCDV
-1052 QDERNCIRL
+1052 RL

-1122 LVSTKDASSLWRMAQ
+1122 LVSTKDASSMWRMYQ
-1137 KEWNLIKEFNSCDIN
+1137 KKDVNLIKEFNSCDIN

-1159 LTCSNFVCGKVPN
+1159 LTCSNFECGKVRN
-1172 KKYKATKRIVGGLTS
+1172 RKYFKATKRIVGGSTS

-1225 GNQTMRNVNDWTIQL
+1225 GNSPTSHTMRNVNDWTIQL
-1240 GITRRHSHSYYSQ
+1240 GITRRRSHTYYGQ

-1262 HPLYNLLI
+1262 HPMYNLHI

-1335 EVTVPIVSRSM
+1335 EVNVPIVSREL

-1415 VPKFIPWIMAQINNH
+1415 VPKFIPWILAQINNH